1 MKVARIFQSLNL
13 TGTKLGKL
21 SRIAQTLGKVRT
33 DVWNRFGSLSGVNK
47 GHREIRNEWV
57 KTKHVDGIP
66 ARLWKATLIDVHGDI
81 KAYRTAAADK
91 VKKAI
96 FKKYSDK
103 ETRTKKCRALNN
115 GEWINDK
122 YLRRMMRKYFKH
134 GHTSVDN
141 QIILDSGCYTW
152 FERNGQ
158 GWLSVQG
165 MERGKRIAVPLNTN
179 HPVTGTIRLIIKDK
193 VEVHHVVESEGRPC
207 GTGEIG
213 IDKGFTEAFV
223 DSDGDSHGIGLG
235 AQIMANSDKLK
246 NVYQNRSKLR
256 AIAEKKPHKAK
267 NIVENNLGR
276 KKLNTRKK
284 RHESLLR
291 NIAHKAANSIF
302 DKAECAAVEDLTLP
316 IQSKK
321 NFGKNQQRRLSSW
334 VKGLLAE
341 ALDNVSARRSAS
353 VVLVN
358 AAYTSQTCSTCGAF
372 GTRQGN
378 AFYCTSCGVELHADQ
393 NAAKNVLSR
402 LHDPQIDRWTNFKKV
417 KSILIERFSRPVETV
432 PPGLELQPV

>member
-1 MKVARIFQSLNL
+1 MKFTRIFQSSNL

-21 SRIAQTLGKVRT
+21 SQIAQALGKIRA
-33 DVWNRFGSLSGVNK
+33 DAWNRFGSIAGVGK
-47 GHREIRNEWV
+47 HHREIRNEWV
-57 KTKHVDGIP
+57 KVEHVKGVP
-66 ARLWKATLIDVHGDI
+66 ARLWKATLIDVSNDI
-81 KAYRTAAADK
+81 KTYRAAAADK

-115 GEWINDK
+115 GEWIDDK

-134 GHTSVDN
+134 GHTNVDN

-152 FERNGQ
+152 FERNGY

-165 MERGKRIAVPLNTN
+165 MERGKRIAIPLNTN

-193 VEVHHVVESEGRPC
+193 VEVHHVIESEGRPC

-223 DSDGDSHGIGLG
+223 DSDGDIHGVGLG
-235 AQIMANSDKLK
+235 ELIVKNSNKLK
-246 NVYQNRSKLR
+246 SVYQARSKLR

-267 NIVENNLGR
+267 NIIENNLGR
-276 KKLNTRKK
+276 KKLDSRKEH
-284 RHESLLR
+284 HECLLR
-291 NIAHKAANSIF
+291 DIAHKAANSVF
-302 DKAECAAVEDLTLP
+302 DKAECVAVEDLTSP
-316 IQSKK
+316 IKSKI

-358 AAYTSQTCSTCGAF
+358 AAYTSQTCSTCGAL
-372 GTRQGN
+372 GTRRGD
-378 AFYCTSCGVELHADQ
+378 AFYCIKCGVELHADH
-393 NAAKNVLSR
+393 NAAKNVQSR
-402 LHDPQIDRWTNFKKV
+402 LHDPQIGRWTNFKKV
-417 KSILIERFSRPVETV
+417 KSILIERFSRSVETV
-432 PPGLELQPV
+432 PPGLELQPT